1 MSRGFVLIFFIRMQ
15 VCAEFCRFV
24 QVQAREMNENRGRL
38 IQFSK
43 SLCAK
48 NIAPPFNVRAC
59 AKSPR
64 SAQQKWE
71 SGVFE
76 REMGKDFLF
85 LSRRVLRAALFAD
98 GVDRYS

>member
-1 MSRGFVLIFFIRMQ
+1 VGIFSFQR
-15 VCAEFCRFV
+15 AF
-24 QVQAREMNENRGRL
+24 AL
-38 IQFSK
+38 
-43 SLCAK
+43 K

-59 AKSPR
+59 AEAPR

-85 LSRRVLRAALFAD
+85 LSARGLRAASFAD
-98 GVDRYS
+98 GVERYS